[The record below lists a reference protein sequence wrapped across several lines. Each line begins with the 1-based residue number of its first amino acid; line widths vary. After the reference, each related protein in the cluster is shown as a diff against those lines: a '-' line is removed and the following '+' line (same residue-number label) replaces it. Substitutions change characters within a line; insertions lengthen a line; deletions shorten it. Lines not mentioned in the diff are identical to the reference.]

1 MDNIHDN
8 GNPQTMSCIDKLLKL
23 IRCTETGRSGK
34 KAGNMI
40 TETSIVRMLLD
51 SHDLNTVITF
61 VNQQRISRRFK
72 CFFLKLKR
80 LFRIPNLCTEDLCV
94 FILNHSRSPS
104 RNTFSLSAFP
114 IYNQFIK
121 ITVLNG
127 ICRQIDFPIAIFQTF
142 QAILLFFFPIIK
154 CTNHIN
160 MGCIGCPF
168 AESPSF
174 ICTMQTE
181 IQISRSKVR

>member
-1 MDNIHDN
+1 
-8 GNPQTMSCIDKLLKL
+8 
-23 IRCTETGRSGK
+23 
-34 KAGNMI
+34 MI

-51 SHDLNTVITF
+51 SHDLNTVITGFGYTGKYLFTKLIISTNLLFLLGHADMTF

-174 ICTMQTE
+174 ICTMQAE